1 MANVITAQ
9 LSMKSHSDEWD
20 DGTEAYVIMTKC
32 PMQCGTETNITT
44 AKIHLLPK

>member
-1 MANVITAQ
+1 MANVITAL

-20 DGTEAYVIMTKC
+20 DGTEAYVMTKC